1 MDVFFALPTFSP
13 VLRCPFPNF
22 DAAKRRVNVIFL
34 RGEGK
39 SFENKGVMRILF
51 PGFARNHPCSHSQA
65 FTLIVQSVNVLRRVG
80 EEVKAK
86 NEKLL
91 RRRCAHVRASSPA
104 GKRGACRNRIAVSD
118 RGRKRAEATKQPP
131 PFPSGY
137 GGGGLVGAVVVQRW
151 GSECRHLAEATPVP
165 RCGRCTVREEE
176 GIGGI
181 LRNPF
186 RAPPSN
192 GGGRWATGSR

>member
-1 MDVFFALPTFSP
+1 MVPRFRLKSP
-13 VLRCPFPNF
+13 CF
-22 DAAKRRVNVIFL
+22 
-34 RGEGK
+34 
-39 SFENKGVMRILF
+39 
-51 PGFARNHPCSHSQA
+51 HSQA

-86 NEKLL
+86 NEKPLK
-91 RRRCAHVRASSPA
+91 RRCARMRVCARESVFTRRKA
-104 GKRGACRNRIAVSD
+104 GTCRNRIAVSD

-186 RAPPSN
+186 RARPSN

>member
-1 MDVFFALPTFSP
+1 MVPRFRSKSP
-13 VLRCPFPNF
+13 CFHR
-22 DAAKRRVNVIFL
+22 
-34 RGEGK
+34 
-39 SFENKGVMRILF
+39 
-51 PGFARNHPCSHSQA
+51 QA
-65 FTLIVQSVNVLRRVG
+65 FTLMVQSVNALRRVG

-86 NEKLL
+86 NKKLL
-91 RRRCAHVRASSPA
+91 RCRCARMRVCARESIFTRRKA
-104 GKRGACRNRIAVSD
+104 GACLNRIAVSD

-131 PFPSGY
+131 PLPIGS
-137 GGGGLVGAVVVQRW
+137 GGGGLVGAVVVRRW
-151 GSECRHLAEATPVP
+151 GRECRHLAEATPVP

-186 RAPPSN
+186 RAPPSS

>member
-1 MDVFFALPTFSP
+1 MVPRFRLKSP
-13 VLRCPFPNF
+13 CF
-22 DAAKRRVNVIFL
+22 
-34 RGEGK
+34 
-39 SFENKGVMRILF
+39 
-51 PGFARNHPCSHSQA
+51 HSQA

-91 RRRCAHVRASSPA
+91 RRRCARMHACEWESSFTRWKGEGRPERGCERRPRAKKSGSNETTP
-104 GKRGACRNRIAVSD
+104 AVSKWER
-118 RGRKRAEATKQPP
+118 RGLFGR
-131 PFPSGY
+131 GY
-137 GGGGLVGAVVVQRW
+137 RQAAVGEGILRRGEV
-151 GSECRHLAEATPVP
+151 TPVP
-165 RCGRCTVREEE
+165 HCGRCTVREEE

>member
-1 MDVFFALPTFSP
+1 MVPLFRLKSP
-13 VLRCPFPNF
+13 CF
-22 DAAKRRVNVIFL
+22 
-34 RGEGK
+34 
-39 SFENKGVMRILF
+39 
-51 PGFARNHPCSHSQA
+51 HSQA

-91 RRRCAHVRASSPA
+91 RCGCARMRVCTRESVFTRRKA
-104 GKRGACRNRIAVSD
+104 GACRNRIAVSD

-131 PFPSGY
+131 PLPSGC
-137 GGGGLVGAVVVQRW
+137 GGGCLVGAVVGQRW

-181 LRNPF
+181 LRTPF

>member
-1 MDVFFALPTFSP
+1 MVPRFRLKSP
-13 VLRCPFPNF
+13 CF
-22 DAAKRRVNVIFL
+22 
-34 RGEGK
+34 
-39 SFENKGVMRILF
+39 
-51 PGFARNHPCSHSQA
+51 HPQA

-86 NEKLL
+86 NEKPLK
-91 RRRCAHVRASSPA
+91 RRCARMRVCARESVFTRRKA
-104 GKRGACRNRIAVSD
+104 GACRNRIAVSD

-137 GGGGLVGAVVVQRW
+137 DGGGLVGAVVVQRW
-151 GSECRHLAEATPVP
+151 GRECRHLAEATPVP

-186 RAPPSN
+186 RAPPSS